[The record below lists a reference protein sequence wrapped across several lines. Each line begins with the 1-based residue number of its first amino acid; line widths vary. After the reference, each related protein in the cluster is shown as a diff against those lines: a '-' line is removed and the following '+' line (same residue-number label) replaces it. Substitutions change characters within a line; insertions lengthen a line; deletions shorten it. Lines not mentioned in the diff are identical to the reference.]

1 MFSMLFYKIL
11 VISSDLLIN
20 INSYNIYN
28 DIYI

>member
-11 VISSDLLIN
+11 IISSDLLIN